1 LGITCTGSGIHQK
14 ERISMMP
21 RDPAMLLSFVNMRL
35 RDQYSSLD
43 EFCEAENVDRKL
55 LMERLAEVNYH
66 YDEKTNQ
73 FR

>member
-1 LGITCTGSGIHQK
+1 
-14 ERISMMP
+14 MMP

-43 EFCEAENVDRKL
+43 EFCEAENVNRKL
-55 LMERLAEVNYH
+55 LMERLSEVNYY

-73 FR
+73 FK

>member
-1 LGITCTGSGIHQK
+1 
-14 ERISMMP
+14 MMP

-43 EFCEAENVDRKL
+43 ELCEAENVNRKL
-55 LMERLAEVNYH
+55 LMERLAEVNYY

-73 FR
+73 FK

>member
-1 LGITCTGSGIHQK
+1 
-14 ERISMMP
+14 MMP

-43 EFCEAENVDRKL
+43 EFCEAENVNRKL
-55 LMERLAEVNYH
+55 LRERLAEVNYY

-73 FR
+73 FK

>member
-1 LGITCTGSGIHQK
+1 
-14 ERISMMP
+14 MMP

-43 EFCEAENVDRKL
+43 EFCETENVNRKL
-55 LMERLAEVNYH
+55 LMERLAEVNYY

-73 FR
+73 FK

>member
-1 LGITCTGSGIHQK
+1 
-14 ERISMMP
+14 MMP

-43 EFCEAENVDRKL
+43 EFCEAENVNRKL
-55 LMERLAEVNYH
+55 LMERLAEVTYY

-73 FR
+73 FK

>member
-1 LGITCTGSGIHQK
+1 MII
-14 ERISMMP
+14 MMP

-43 EFCEAENVDRKL
+43 EFCEAENVNRKL
-55 LMERLAEVNYH
+55 LMERLAEVNYY

-73 FR
+73 FK

>member
-1 LGITCTGSGIHQK
+1 
-14 ERISMMP
+14 MMP

-35 RDQYSSLD
+35 RDQYSNLD

-73 FR
+73 FK